1 MYFLNKL
8 DRFSLDL
15 GTESG
20 LEFLVF
26 FVFFFFPA
34 MSSAPFQCMFSL
46 DRGVLKSVRPR
57 AVAPLPLASGSH
69 VCDRK

>member
-26 FVFFFFPA
+26 FFFFSGPEFCSLPVPVQFGQGSLEVGETKG
-34 MSSAPFQCMFSL
+34 SSSF
-46 DRGVLKSVRPR
+46 
-57 AVAPLPLASGSH
+57 ASGLWFTC
-69 VCDRK
+69 V